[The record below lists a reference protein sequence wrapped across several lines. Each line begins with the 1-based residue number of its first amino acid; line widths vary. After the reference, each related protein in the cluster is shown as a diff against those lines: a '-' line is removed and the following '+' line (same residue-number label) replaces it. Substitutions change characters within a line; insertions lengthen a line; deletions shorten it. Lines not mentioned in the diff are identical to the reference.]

1 MLSLGIESRYGVRLP
16 ETHQGVRVPGLQP
29 RGGPPKA
36 LGGRRALS
44 SGHTRLQGSRQKTT
58 GRKNKGKVPPSKQGV
73 ELRVG
78 TWNVRTMQPG
88 LGEDL
93 RKMDDNRKTAI
104 INDELLRLN
113 VDICAL
119 QETRLAGNGHIQEN
133 DFKIFFQG
141 KPETDKREYGVGFAI
156 RNSLLSSVDP
166 NIKGTERLGKM
177 KLQTTSGFVH
187 LICAHAP
194 TLHAEDDTKD
204 LFYSHLESVIKEIP
218 NSDQILL
225 LGDFNARTG
234 SDKES
239 WPVPLGPHSF
249 GKMNDNGQRL
259 LEICTLHKLCIT
271 NSFFKTKPQHKV
283 SWQHPRTK
291 IWHQIDFIITRR
303 DDLKD
308 VKLTRSY
315 HSADCDTDHSLVIS
329 KIRLSPKKTKRTKNP
344 GKPKLNVENTSD
356 PELSALYNSSLK
368 TALDSK
374 RPNDELSSTT
384 EKWNHIRDS
393 IYESASSSFGR
404 KRKRN
409 KDWFRASHYIL
420 NPAIEKKKKA
430 LIRYKTTST
439 RKSHQHLKEMRKE
452 TRKLARQCANNY
464 WVDLATKIQASA
476 DFGDI
481 RGLYE
486 GIKEATGP
494 TRKRSAPLKT
504 KEGNTIT
511 DKDQQMTRWAEHYGE
526 VLGSKTVVKEE
537 ALQAVTKLPCME
549 ELDEPPTIEELSK
562 EIDNLQSRK
571 AAGMDAISPELIKSG
586 KESLLDDLHQLL
598 VECWE
603 TGDLPQEMRDCKITT
618 LYKNKGC
625 MSDCNNYRG
634 ISLLSIVGKLF
645 AKVALRRL
653 QQLAERVY
661 PESQCGFRASRST
674 HDMIF
679 SVRQIQEKSRE
690 QNMPLYMVFIDLTKA
705 FDLVSRSGLFKILEL
720 IGCPPKLLLFVK
732 NFHDNMK
739 GVVEFDGSTSEPFN
753 ITSGV
758 KQGCVLAPTLFG
770 IFFAIML
777 QQAFKDTSEGVYI
790 HSRTDGSLFNTAR
803 LKAKTKITKSLIR
816 DLLFADDAAVIAHS
830 PEELQIL
837 LNGLSKACSDFG
849 LTISIAKTKVM
860 VQGVQEQPNIKIN
873 NTQLEVVS
881 EFPYLGSLISDNL
894 ALDREIDRRIG
905 KACSTLSRLTERVW
919 ENSHLSIH
927 TKILVYKACVLST
940 LLYGSESWTLYAH
953 QTRKLNSFHMRCL
966 RRILNVHWSDKITN
980 NKILDMAGIQSLY
993 TILRQQRLR
1002 WLGHVIRM
1010 TENRIPKMVL
1020 FSELASGARK
1030 RGKPILR
1037 YKDRCKE
1044 DLQVIGVA
1052 PETLQSVALDRDTWR
1067 NLVHEGLRQSEAKM
1081 REEADIK
1088 REAKKSRAN
1097 MVMEK
1102 SKFVCPQ
1109 CHKDCHANI
1118 GLISHKKKCS
1128 GNQRP
1133 LL

>member
-1 MLSLGIESRYGVRLP
+1 MISLGKETSYGVQLP
-16 ETHQGVRVPGLQP
+16 ETHQEVRVPGPQP

-44 SGHTRLQGSRQKTT
+44 SGHTRLQGSRQNCT
-58 GRKNKGKVPPSKQGV
+58 GMKGKGKAPPSKQGTD
-73 ELRVG
+73 LRVG

-93 RKMDDNRKTAI
+93 RKMDDNRKTAV
-104 INDELLRLN
+104 INNELLRLN

-119 QETRLAGNGHIQEN
+119 QETRLAGNGHIEEN
-133 DFKIFFQG
+133 DYKIFFQG

-166 NIKGTERLGKM
+166 NIQGTERLGKM
-177 KLQTTSGFVH
+177 KLQTESGFVH
-187 LICAHAP
+187 LICAYAP

-218 NSDQILL
+218 SSDQILL

-239 WPVPLGPHSF
+239 WPIPLGPQGF

-259 LEICTLHKLCIT
+259 LEICTLHRLCIT
-271 NSFFKTKPQHKV
+271 NSFFQTKPQHKV

-291 IWHQIDFIITRR
+291 IWHQIDYVITRR
-303 DDLKD
+303 DTLKD
-308 VKLTRSY
+308 VKLTRTY

-329 KIRLSPKKTKRTKNP
+329 KIRLSPKRTRRKKNP
-344 GKPKLNVENTSD
+344 GKPKLNVENTAN
-356 PELSALYNSSLK
+356 PELSTLYNSSLK
-368 TALDSK
+368 TALNLK
-374 RPNDELSSTT
+374 RPDEVSSTT

-409 KDWFRASHYIL
+409 KDWFRASHYTL

-430 LIRYKTTST
+430 LIRYKNIST
-439 RKSHQHLKEMRKE
+439 RKSQQHLKEMRKE

-464 WVDLATKIQASA
+464 WVDLASKIQSSA
-476 DFGDI
+476 DSGNI
-481 RGLYE
+481 RGMYE

-494 TRKRSAPLKT
+494 AKKRSAPLKT
-504 KEGNTIT
+504 KDGNTIT
-511 DKDQQMTRWAEHYGE
+511 NKDQQMKRWAEHYSE
-526 VLGSKTVVKEE
+526 VLGSETVVKEE
-537 ALQAVTKLPCME
+537 ALLAIVKLPCMD

-562 EIDNLQSRK
+562 EIENLPSGK
-571 AAGMDAISPELIKSG
+571 AAGMDAISPELIKNG
-586 KESLLDDLHQLL
+586 KEILLDDLHKLL
-598 VECWE
+598 LECWE
-603 TGDLPQEMRDCKITT
+603 TGDVPQEMRDCKITT

-679 SVRQIQEKSRE
+679 SVRQMQEKCRE
-690 QNMPLYMVFIDLTKA
+690 QNVPLYMVFIDLTKA
-705 FDLVSRSGLFKILEL
+705 FDLVSRNGLFKILEL
-720 IGCPPKLLLFVK
+720 IGCPPKLHDFVK
-732 NFHDNMK
+732 NFHNNMK

-777 QQAFKDTSEGVYI
+777 QQAFKDTTEGVLL
-790 HSRTDGSLFNTAR
+790 HTRTDGSLFNLAR
-803 LKAKTKITKSLIR
+803 LKAKTLITKPLIR
-816 DLLFADDAAVIAHS
+816 DLLFADDAAVMAHS
-830 PEELQIL
+830 PEELQTL

-849 LTISIAKTKVM
+849 LTISIAKTKVL
-860 VQGVQEQPNIKIN
+860 VQGVLEHPNIKIN
-873 NTQLEVVS
+873 DTQLEVVS
-881 EFPYLGSLISDNL
+881 EFPYLGSLICDDL
-894 ALDREIDRRIG
+894 ALDKEIDRRIG
-905 KACSTLSRLTERVW
+905 KACSTLSRLSERVW
-919 ENSHLSIH
+919 ENAHLSNH
-927 TKILVYKACVLST
+927 TKILVYRACVLST

-953 QTRKLNSFHMRCL
+953 QQRKLNVFHMRCL

-1010 TENRIPKMVL
+1010 TNDRIPKMVL

-1037 YKDRCKE
+1037 YKDCCKE
-1044 DLQVIGVA
+1044 DLQVIGVT
-1052 PETLQSVALDRDTWR
+1052 PESLQTVALDRDAWR
-1067 NLVHEGLRQSEAKM
+1067 HLVYEGLRQSEAKM

-1088 REAKKSRAN
+1088 REARKSRAN
-1097 MVMEK
+1097 QMREK
-1102 SKFVCPQ
+1102 STFVCSQ

-1118 GLISHKKKCS
+1118 GLISHKKKCP
-1128 GNQRP
+1128 GKPPNN
-1133 LL
+1133 